1 MAFDIRR
8 VGPGDAALLA
18 RVATD
23 VFDEPVV
30 PERLAAFLA
39 AGGHHLFVA
48 VEDSVVVGQAQA
60 VVHRH
65 PDKRDG
71 LYIEEVGVAPA
82 HWRRGI
88 GRALMQAVL
97 ALGRELGC
105 DEVWLGTE
113 PDNVA
118 ARALYESF
126 GPKAEA
132 FVGYTFGNP
141 DKP

>member
-1 MAFDIRR
+1 MAFEIRR

-18 RVATD
+18 RVAAD

-39 AGGHHLFVA
+39 DGGHHLFVA
-48 VEDSVVVGQAQA
+48 VEDGVVVGQAQA

-71 LYIEEVGVAPA
+71 FFIEEVGVAPT

-88 GRALMQAVL
+88 GRALMRALLAQA
-97 ALGRELGC
+97 RELGC
-105 DEVWLGTE
+105 ADAWLGTE
-113 PDNVA
+113 PDNAA
-118 ARALYESF
+118 ARALYDSF
-126 GPKAEA
+126 RPKAET
-132 FVGYTFGNP
+132 FVGYTF
-141 DKP
+141 DELDAT